1 MIAVVL
7 ALCLLAPADPA
18 SRAEAHFAAG
28 EYEQAIEALHE
39 AYAIEP
45 DPAFVFAEGSALQ
58 ELGRHAE
65 AIQAYE
71 RFLALAPPK
80 EQAQKAFDRIQVC
93 RAALGEAGSD
103 SPPLDREPEPSPASH
118 AAPPPVLAREP
129 APRVPDDVPPVPR
142 PWHRDVTG
150 GVLLG
155 VGIAVAATGG
165 ALVGVG
171 AARHR
176 QADGASTEGSFRTD
190 LRGSVAMQGV
200 GIGLAVTG
208 GALLVGA
215 IVRYAIVRRRS
226 RSANASHTPNAGALL
241 GRWLQPQPSSPG

>member
-1 MIAVVL
+1 MIAALL
-7 ALCLLAPADPA
+7 ALCLLAPNEAA
-18 SRAEAHFAAG
+18 ARAEAHFAEG
-28 EYEQAIEALHE
+28 EYEQAIDALHE

-65 AIQAYE
+65 AIEAYE

-80 EQAQKAFDRIQVC
+80 DQAQKAFDRIQAC
-93 RAALGEAGSD
+93 RAALGED
-103 SPPLDREPEPSPASH
+103 EDPPSREVEPEPAPTPQPTPSPNAVSEPV
-118 AAPPPVLAREP
+118 APVSDDGPVA
-129 APRVPDDVPPVPR
+129 R
-142 PWHRDVTG
+142 PWHRDPVG
-150 GVLLG
+150 GALLG
-155 VGIAVAATGG
+155 VGLAVAATGG

-171 AARHR
+171 AARHQ
-176 QADGASTEGSFRTD
+176 QADDAASEGSFRTD

-215 IVRYAIVRRRS
+215 IVRYAIVRRRQKNAS
-226 RSANASHTPNAGALL
+226 RSHAPNAGALL
-241 GRWLQPQPSSPG
+241 GRWWQLQPSSPG